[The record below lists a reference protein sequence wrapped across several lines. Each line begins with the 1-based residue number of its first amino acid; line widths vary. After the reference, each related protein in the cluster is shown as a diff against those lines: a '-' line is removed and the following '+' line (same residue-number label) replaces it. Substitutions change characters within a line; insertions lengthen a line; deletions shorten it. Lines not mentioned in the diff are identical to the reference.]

1 MAAHRSWGGRTLFAP
16 AVVTTVCQRRTLT
29 PCTAGEVLNRPH
41 KPPLSRLVVGTC
53 CAVQSRICF
62 EQKGW
67 HLAKLPPKQQSSRL
81 DVAIDIGCC
90 RAQNT
95 LSGGQWV
102 HNCLCDVHAL

>member
-1 MAAHRSWGGRTLFAP
+1 MYGRRGP
-16 AVVTTVCQRRTLT
+16 QPTTQ
-29 PCTAGEVLNRPH
+29 TALVSSRGRYVL
-41 KPPLSRLVVGTC
+41 
-53 CAVQSRICF
+53 SRICF
-62 EQKGW
+62 VQLGW

-95 LSGGQWV
+95 LSGSQWV